1 MINIYNFIIHD
12 YFFLGPVVLFGP
24 VAGPVVV
31 LGFVVVLDLDGPVV
45 GPDPGPVAGPV
56 VVLGFVVVLG
66 LTGPV
71 VGPDPGP
78 DVAVVVY
85 FINYLL
91 FAIS

>member
-12 YFFLGPVVLFGP
+12 CYFWGPVGAFGP

-31 LGFVVVLDLDGPVV
+31 LGF
-45 GPDPGPVAGPV
+45 
-56 VVLGFVVVLG
+56 FFVLG
-66 LTGPV
+66 LAGPV

-78 DVAVVVY
+78 DTAVVVY

-91 FAIS
+91 FAMS

>member
-31 LGFVVVLDLDGPVV
+31 LGFVE
-45 GPDPGPVAGPV
+45 
-56 VVLGFVVVLG
+56 VLG

-71 VGPDPGP
+71 VGPEPGP
-78 DVAVVVY
+78 DVAAVVVC
-85 FINYLL
+85 FINYLIFL
-91 FAIS
+91 NFLLL

>member
-1 MINIYNFIIHD
+1 
-12 YFFLGPVVLFGP
+12 VLLGP

-31 LGFVVVLDLDGPVV
+31 LGF
-45 GPDPGPVAGPV
+45 
-56 VVLGFVVVLG
+56 FVVLG
-66 LTGPV
+66 LVGPV